1 MWKTKAINRE
11 LPPGAGKQRRQRR
24 EEGMAML
31 FLLPSLL
38 GLVLLSLI
46 PMLISLYISLTDW
59 VYTDGLGNWNFV
71 GFQNFINLWKDSW
84 FQKSLWNTVIFTIV
98 TVPLTII
105 LALVIAAL
113 IDNFCADR
121 TAGVVRIA
129 LYMPHICNIVAT
141 STIWKTMYS
150 TYGPFTNLMRALG
163 WSDPPRFLVSYTWA
177 LPAIMLVVIWAKI
190 GYSVFLYGA
199 AMQSLP
205 SDLYECASLD
215 GANGFQKFRKLTIPL
230 LANTTFF
237 ITIAAARQ
245 GVHTA
250 LIQARPVLGG
260 NASSEIRIHISGA
273 DQSLKQPD
281 YAEGGLLYELM
292 LENKK
297 NNEQFSYSVWD
308 MVLFE
313 KAKEEKNLEVFFNTV
328 MYDCETKDDRIVS
341 IYCVQETTEMR
352 YQLYAPVFVDATGN
366 GTLGYYAGAEY
377 RKGSEPQSEFGELHA
392 PQQPNN
398 YRMGNSILLKAKD
411 MGHPVKFTPPSFAK
425 KLTEEQL
432 AKRIHCVQMRDT
444 INCDDSPNP
453 EEYKRTSMTSSA
465 CVDYGY
471 WWLELC
477 GDGEDIITEYEAI
490 RDDLIAYAYGIW
502 DHIKNNKEGI
512 HEHHAENYALEWV
525 GALPG
530 VRESRRLVGDYLL
543 SETDILEHKIFEDAV
558 CYGGWCVD
566 LHAPHGLL
574 DFNLLPSDCN
584 FYDGVYTIPYRSY
597 YSKNIKNLY
606 MAGRDIST
614 TRLGLASTRII
625 GCCAIGGEA
634 VGIAAALC
642 NKYACDP
649 RELAPHVKELQQ
661 LILKEDGFLPGF
673 KNEDE
678 KDLALKAKITA
689 SSWEQGGEPEKVA
702 NGISRKLGEEQ
713 NGWVTKPGECLI
725 MKWDETKEIRE
736 IRLTF
741 ESNFA
746 YPIRVT
752 MAPLRQAQQRNG
764 VPEELVKDVKIE
776 LYREGKKT
784 GEAFVKDNYQR
795 LCSVGIG
802 DVPAD
807 EIRVIPESTNGAE
820 QAVIHEIR
828 VYAK

>member
-1 MWKTKAINRE
+1 MNLRFEKKHYDVIVV
-11 LPPGAGKQRRQRR
+11 GG
-24 EEGMAML
+24 GMA
-31 FLLPSLL
+31 
-38 GLVLLSLI
+38 GLC
-46 PMLISLYISLTDW
+46 
-59 VYTDGLGNWNFV
+59 
-71 GFQNFINLWKDSW
+71 
-84 FQKSLWNTVIFTIV
+84 
-98 TVPLTII
+98 
-105 LALVIAAL
+105 AA
-113 IDNFCADR
+113 
-121 TAGVVRIA
+121 
-129 LYMPHICNIVAT
+129 
-141 STIWKTMYS
+141 
-150 TYGPFTNLMRALG
+150 
-163 WSDPPRFLVSYTWA
+163 
-177 LPAIMLVVIWAKI
+177 
-190 GYSVFLYGA
+190 
-199 AMQSLP
+199 
-205 SDLYECASLD
+205 
-215 GANGFQKFRKLTIPL
+215 
-230 LANTTFF
+230 
-237 ITIAAARQ
+237 IAAARQ

-313 KAKEEKNLEVFFNTV
+313 KAKEEKDLEVFFNTV

-530 VRESRRLVGDYLL
+530 VRESRRLVGDYML
-543 SETDILEHKIFEDAV
+543 SETDILEHIIFEDAV

-614 TRLGLASTRII
+614 TR
-625 GCCAIGGEA
+625 
-634 VGIAAALC
+634 
-642 NKYACDP
+642 
-649 RELAPHVKELQQ
+649 LAPHVKELQQ

>member
-1 MWKTKAINRE
+1 MNLRFEKKHYDVIVV
-11 LPPGAGKQRRQRR
+11 GG
-24 EEGMAML
+24 GMA
-31 FLLPSLL
+31 
-38 GLVLLSLI
+38 GLC
-46 PMLISLYISLTDW
+46 
-59 VYTDGLGNWNFV
+59 
-71 GFQNFINLWKDSW
+71 
-84 FQKSLWNTVIFTIV
+84 
-98 TVPLTII
+98 
-105 LALVIAAL
+105 AA
-113 IDNFCADR
+113 
-121 TAGVVRIA
+121 
-129 LYMPHICNIVAT
+129 
-141 STIWKTMYS
+141 
-150 TYGPFTNLMRALG
+150 
-163 WSDPPRFLVSYTWA
+163 
-177 LPAIMLVVIWAKI
+177 
-190 GYSVFLYGA
+190 
-199 AMQSLP
+199 
-205 SDLYECASLD
+205 
-215 GANGFQKFRKLTIPL
+215 
-230 LANTTFF
+230 
-237 ITIAAARQ
+237 IAAARQ

-313 KAKEEKNLEVFFNTV
+313 KSKEEKDLEVFFNTV

-530 VRESRRLVGDYLL
+530 VRESRRLVGDYML

-678 KDLALKAKITA
+678 KDLALNSKITA

>member
-1 MWKTKAINRE
+1 MNLRFEKKHYDVIVV
-11 LPPGAGKQRRQRR
+11 GG
-24 EEGMAML
+24 GMA
-31 FLLPSLL
+31 
-38 GLVLLSLI
+38 GLC
-46 PMLISLYISLTDW
+46 
-59 VYTDGLGNWNFV
+59 
-71 GFQNFINLWKDSW
+71 
-84 FQKSLWNTVIFTIV
+84 
-98 TVPLTII
+98 
-105 LALVIAAL
+105 AA
-113 IDNFCADR
+113 
-121 TAGVVRIA
+121 
-129 LYMPHICNIVAT
+129 
-141 STIWKTMYS
+141 
-150 TYGPFTNLMRALG
+150 
-163 WSDPPRFLVSYTWA
+163 
-177 LPAIMLVVIWAKI
+177 
-190 GYSVFLYGA
+190 
-199 AMQSLP
+199 
-205 SDLYECASLD
+205 
-215 GANGFQKFRKLTIPL
+215 
-230 LANTTFF
+230 
-237 ITIAAARQ
+237 IAAARQ

-313 KAKEEKNLEVFFNTV
+313 KAKKEKDLEVFFNTV

-366 GTLGYYAGAEY
+366 GTLGYYAGAEF

-392 PQQPNN
+392 PQEPNN
-398 YRMGNSILLKAKD
+398 YRMGNSILLKARD
-411 MGHPVKFTPPSFAK
+411 MGHPVEFTPPSFAK

-444 INCDDSPNP
+444 INCDDSSNP

-477 GDGEDIITEYEAI
+477 GDGEDIITEYETI

-530 VRESRRLVGDYLL
+530 VRESRRLVGDYML
-543 SETDILEHKIFEDAV
+543 SETDILEHKIFDDAV

-689 SSWEQGGEPEKVA
+689 SAWEQGGEPEKVV
-702 NGISRKLGEEQ
+702 NGISRKLGVEQ
-713 NGWVTKPGECLI
+713 NGWVTKPGECLTL
-725 MKWDETKEIRE
+725 KWDEAKEIRE

-784 GEAFVKDNYQR
+784 GEAYVKGNYQR

-820 QAVIHEIR
+820 WVVIHEIR

>member
-1 MWKTKAINRE
+1 MNLRFEKKHYDVIVV
-11 LPPGAGKQRRQRR
+11 GG
-24 EEGMAML
+24 GMA
-31 FLLPSLL
+31 
-38 GLVLLSLI
+38 GLC
-46 PMLISLYISLTDW
+46 
-59 VYTDGLGNWNFV
+59 
-71 GFQNFINLWKDSW
+71 
-84 FQKSLWNTVIFTIV
+84 
-98 TVPLTII
+98 
-105 LALVIAAL
+105 AA
-113 IDNFCADR
+113 
-121 TAGVVRIA
+121 
-129 LYMPHICNIVAT
+129 
-141 STIWKTMYS
+141 
-150 TYGPFTNLMRALG
+150 
-163 WSDPPRFLVSYTWA
+163 
-177 LPAIMLVVIWAKI
+177 
-190 GYSVFLYGA
+190 
-199 AMQSLP
+199 
-205 SDLYECASLD
+205 
-215 GANGFQKFRKLTIPL
+215 
-230 LANTTFF
+230 
-237 ITIAAARQ
+237 IAAARQ

-313 KAKEEKNLEVFFNTV
+313 KAKEEKDLEVFFNTV

-530 VRESRRLVGDYLL
+530 VRESRRLVGDYML

-689 SSWEQGGEPEKVA
+689 SSWKQGGEPEKVA

>member
-1 MWKTKAINRE
+1 MNLRFEKKHYDVIVV
-11 LPPGAGKQRRQRR
+11 GG
-24 EEGMAML
+24 GMA
-31 FLLPSLL
+31 
-38 GLVLLSLI
+38 GLC
-46 PMLISLYISLTDW
+46 
-59 VYTDGLGNWNFV
+59 
-71 GFQNFINLWKDSW
+71 
-84 FQKSLWNTVIFTIV
+84 
-98 TVPLTII
+98 
-105 LALVIAAL
+105 AA
-113 IDNFCADR
+113 
-121 TAGVVRIA
+121 
-129 LYMPHICNIVAT
+129 
-141 STIWKTMYS
+141 
-150 TYGPFTNLMRALG
+150 
-163 WSDPPRFLVSYTWA
+163 
-177 LPAIMLVVIWAKI
+177 
-190 GYSVFLYGA
+190 
-199 AMQSLP
+199 
-205 SDLYECASLD
+205 
-215 GANGFQKFRKLTIPL
+215 
-230 LANTTFF
+230 
-237 ITIAAARQ
+237 IAAASQ

-313 KAKEEKNLEVFFNTV
+313 KAKEEKDLEVFFNTV

-530 VRESRRLVGDYLL
+530 VRESRRLVGDYML
-543 SETDILEHKIFEDAV
+543 SETDILEHIIFEDAV

-614 TRLGLASTRII
+614 SKMAYGSTRVM
-625 GCCAIGGEA
+625 GTCAIGGQA
-634 VGIAAALC
+634 AGTAAALC
-642 NKYACDP
+642 IKYHCGPKDMP
-649 RELAPHVKELQQ
+649 EHMEELQQ
-661 LILKEDGFLPGF
+661 LLLKDDCYIPGYR
-673 KNEDE
+673 NTDPQ
-678 KDLALKAKITA
+678 DLARTA
-689 SSWEQGGEPEKVA
+689 QISATSAREGFAPEKVINGVSRDE
-702 NGISRKLGEEQ
+702 NGIRNMWSSDGISPEGETLASVKKVSQ
-713 NGWVTKPGECLI
+713 V
-725 MKWDETKEIRE
+725 
-736 IRLTF
+736 RLTF
-741 ESNFA
+741 DSNFN
-746 YPIRVT
+746 YPIKIT
-752 MAPLRQAQQRNG
+752 LSKKRQLQQRIG
-764 VPEELVKDVKIE
+764 VPPELVKDYTVT
-776 LYREGKKT
+776 LWR
-784 GEAFVKDNYQR
+784 GEQKMAAQKVTENDQR
-795 LCSVGIG
+795 QNVVTFEPTECDKVTIT
-802 DVPAD
+802 
-807 EIRVIPESTNGAE
+807 IHTTNGE
-820 QAVIHEIR
+820 KDVHIYEVR
-828 VYAK
+828 VYS

>member
-1 MWKTKAINRE
+1 MNLRFEKKHYDVIVV
-11 LPPGAGKQRRQRR
+11 GG
-24 EEGMAML
+24 GMA
-31 FLLPSLL
+31 
-38 GLVLLSLI
+38 GLC
-46 PMLISLYISLTDW
+46 
-59 VYTDGLGNWNFV
+59 
-71 GFQNFINLWKDSW
+71 
-84 FQKSLWNTVIFTIV
+84 
-98 TVPLTII
+98 
-105 LALVIAAL
+105 AA
-113 IDNFCADR
+113 
-121 TAGVVRIA
+121 
-129 LYMPHICNIVAT
+129 
-141 STIWKTMYS
+141 
-150 TYGPFTNLMRALG
+150 
-163 WSDPPRFLVSYTWA
+163 
-177 LPAIMLVVIWAKI
+177 
-190 GYSVFLYGA
+190 
-199 AMQSLP
+199 
-205 SDLYECASLD
+205 
-215 GANGFQKFRKLTIPL
+215 
-230 LANTTFF
+230 
-237 ITIAAARQ
+237 IAAARQ

-313 KAKEEKNLEVFFNTV
+313 KAKEEKDLEVFFNTV
-328 MYDCETKDDRIVS
+328 MYDCETEDDRIVS

-352 YQLYAPVFVDATGN
+352 YRLYAPIFVDATGN

-392 PQQPNN
+392 PQKPNN
-398 YRMGNSILLKAKD
+398 YRMGNSILLKARD
-411 MGHPVKFTPPSFAK
+411 MGHPVEFTPPSFAK

-432 AKRIHCVQMRDT
+432 SKRIHCVQMRDT

-477 GDGEDIITEYEAI
+477 GDGEDIITEYETI

-543 SETDILEHKIFEDAV
+543 SETDILEHKIFDDAV

-642 NKYACDP
+642 KKYACDP

-673 KNEDE
+673 QNEDE

-689 SSWEQGGEPEKVA
+689 SAWEQGGEPEKVA

-713 NGWVTKPGECLI
+713 NGWVTKPGECLT
-725 MKWDETKEIRE
+725 MKWDEAREIRE

-784 GEAFVKDNYQR
+784 GEAYVKGNYQR

-807 EIRVIPESTNGAE
+807 EIRVTPESTNGAE

>member
-1 MWKTKAINRE
+1 MNLRFEKKHYDVIVV
-11 LPPGAGKQRRQRR
+11 GG
-24 EEGMAML
+24 GMA
-31 FLLPSLL
+31 
-38 GLVLLSLI
+38 GLC
-46 PMLISLYISLTDW
+46 
-59 VYTDGLGNWNFV
+59 
-71 GFQNFINLWKDSW
+71 
-84 FQKSLWNTVIFTIV
+84 
-98 TVPLTII
+98 
-105 LALVIAAL
+105 AA
-113 IDNFCADR
+113 
-121 TAGVVRIA
+121 
-129 LYMPHICNIVAT
+129 
-141 STIWKTMYS
+141 
-150 TYGPFTNLMRALG
+150 
-163 WSDPPRFLVSYTWA
+163 
-177 LPAIMLVVIWAKI
+177 
-190 GYSVFLYGA
+190 
-199 AMQSLP
+199 
-205 SDLYECASLD
+205 
-215 GANGFQKFRKLTIPL
+215 
-230 LANTTFF
+230 
-237 ITIAAARQ
+237 IAAARQ

-678 KDLALKAKITA
+678 KDLALKTKITA

>member
-1 MWKTKAINRE
+1 MNLRFEKKHYDVIVV
-11 LPPGAGKQRRQRR
+11 GG
-24 EEGMAML
+24 GMA
-31 FLLPSLL
+31 
-38 GLVLLSLI
+38 GLC
-46 PMLISLYISLTDW
+46 
-59 VYTDGLGNWNFV
+59 
-71 GFQNFINLWKDSW
+71 
-84 FQKSLWNTVIFTIV
+84 
-98 TVPLTII
+98 
-105 LALVIAAL
+105 AA
-113 IDNFCADR
+113 
-121 TAGVVRIA
+121 
-129 LYMPHICNIVAT
+129 
-141 STIWKTMYS
+141 
-150 TYGPFTNLMRALG
+150 
-163 WSDPPRFLVSYTWA
+163 
-177 LPAIMLVVIWAKI
+177 
-190 GYSVFLYGA
+190 
-199 AMQSLP
+199 
-205 SDLYECASLD
+205 
-215 GANGFQKFRKLTIPL
+215 
-230 LANTTFF
+230 
-237 ITIAAARQ
+237 IAAARQ

-313 KAKEEKNLEVFFNTV
+313 KAKKEKDLEVFFNTV
-328 MYDCETKDDRIVS
+328 MYDCETKDDRIES

-392 PQQPNN
+392 PQEPNN
-398 YRMGNSILLKAKD
+398 YRMGNSILLKARD

-477 GDGEDIITEYEAI
+477 GDGEDIITEYETI

-543 SETDILEHKIFEDAV
+543 SETDILEHKIFEDAI

-574 DFNLLPSDCN
+574 DFQLLPSDCN

-642 NKYACDP
+642 KKYDCDP

-689 SSWEQGGEPEKVA
+689 SAWEQGGEPEKVA

-713 NGWVTKPGECLI
+713 NGWVTKPGECLT
-725 MKWDETKEIRE
+725 MKWEEAKEIRE

-784 GEAFVKDNYQR
+784 GEVYVKDNYQR

>member
-1 MWKTKAINRE
+1 MNLRFEKKHYDVIVV
-11 LPPGAGKQRRQRR
+11 GG
-24 EEGMAML
+24 GMA
-31 FLLPSLL
+31 
-38 GLVLLSLI
+38 GLC
-46 PMLISLYISLTDW
+46 
-59 VYTDGLGNWNFV
+59 
-71 GFQNFINLWKDSW
+71 
-84 FQKSLWNTVIFTIV
+84 
-98 TVPLTII
+98 
-105 LALVIAAL
+105 AA
-113 IDNFCADR
+113 
-121 TAGVVRIA
+121 
-129 LYMPHICNIVAT
+129 
-141 STIWKTMYS
+141 
-150 TYGPFTNLMRALG
+150 
-163 WSDPPRFLVSYTWA
+163 
-177 LPAIMLVVIWAKI
+177 
-190 GYSVFLYGA
+190 
-199 AMQSLP
+199 
-205 SDLYECASLD
+205 
-215 GANGFQKFRKLTIPL
+215 
-230 LANTTFF
+230 
-237 ITIAAARQ
+237 IAAARQ

-313 KAKEEKNLEVFFNTV
+313 KAKEEKDLEVFFNTV

-530 VRESRRLVGDYLL
+530 VRESRRLVGDYML
-543 SETDILEHKIFEDAV
+543 SETDILEHIIFEDAV

-678 KDLALKAKITA
+678 KDLALKAKIAA

>member
-1 MWKTKAINRE
+1 MNLRFEKKHYDVIVV
-11 LPPGAGKQRRQRR
+11 GG
-24 EEGMAML
+24 GMA
-31 FLLPSLL
+31 
-38 GLVLLSLI
+38 GLC
-46 PMLISLYISLTDW
+46 
-59 VYTDGLGNWNFV
+59 
-71 GFQNFINLWKDSW
+71 
-84 FQKSLWNTVIFTIV
+84 
-98 TVPLTII
+98 
-105 LALVIAAL
+105 AA
-113 IDNFCADR
+113 
-121 TAGVVRIA
+121 
-129 LYMPHICNIVAT
+129 
-141 STIWKTMYS
+141 
-150 TYGPFTNLMRALG
+150 
-163 WSDPPRFLVSYTWA
+163 
-177 LPAIMLVVIWAKI
+177 
-190 GYSVFLYGA
+190 
-199 AMQSLP
+199 
-205 SDLYECASLD
+205 
-215 GANGFQKFRKLTIPL
+215 
-230 LANTTFF
+230 
-237 ITIAAARQ
+237 IAAARQ

-313 KAKEEKNLEVFFNTV
+313 KAKEEKDLEVFFNTV

-530 VRESRRLVGDYLL
+530 VRESRRLVGDYML
-543 SETDILEHKIFEDAV
+543 SETDILEHIIFEDAV

-649 RELAPHVKELQQ
+649 RELAPHVRELQQ

-678 KDLALKAKITA
+678 KDLSLKAKITA

>member
-1 MWKTKAINRE
+1 MNLRFEKKHYDVIVV
-11 LPPGAGKQRRQRR
+11 GG
-24 EEGMAML
+24 GMA
-31 FLLPSLL
+31 
-38 GLVLLSLI
+38 GLC
-46 PMLISLYISLTDW
+46 
-59 VYTDGLGNWNFV
+59 
-71 GFQNFINLWKDSW
+71 
-84 FQKSLWNTVIFTIV
+84 
-98 TVPLTII
+98 
-105 LALVIAAL
+105 AA
-113 IDNFCADR
+113 
-121 TAGVVRIA
+121 
-129 LYMPHICNIVAT
+129 
-141 STIWKTMYS
+141 
-150 TYGPFTNLMRALG
+150 
-163 WSDPPRFLVSYTWA
+163 
-177 LPAIMLVVIWAKI
+177 
-190 GYSVFLYGA
+190 
-199 AMQSLP
+199 
-205 SDLYECASLD
+205 
-215 GANGFQKFRKLTIPL
+215 
-230 LANTTFF
+230 
-237 ITIAAARQ
+237 IAAARQ

-625 GCCAIGGEA
+625 GCCAIGGGA

>member
-1 MWKTKAINRE
+1 MNLRFEKKHYDVIVV
-11 LPPGAGKQRRQRR
+11 GG
-24 EEGMAML
+24 GMA
-31 FLLPSLL
+31 
-38 GLVLLSLI
+38 GLC
-46 PMLISLYISLTDW
+46 
-59 VYTDGLGNWNFV
+59 
-71 GFQNFINLWKDSW
+71 
-84 FQKSLWNTVIFTIV
+84 
-98 TVPLTII
+98 
-105 LALVIAAL
+105 AA
-113 IDNFCADR
+113 
-121 TAGVVRIA
+121 
-129 LYMPHICNIVAT
+129 
-141 STIWKTMYS
+141 
-150 TYGPFTNLMRALG
+150 
-163 WSDPPRFLVSYTWA
+163 
-177 LPAIMLVVIWAKI
+177 
-190 GYSVFLYGA
+190 
-199 AMQSLP
+199 
-205 SDLYECASLD
+205 
-215 GANGFQKFRKLTIPL
+215 
-230 LANTTFF
+230 
-237 ITIAAARQ
+237 IAAARQ

-313 KAKEEKNLEVFFNTV
+313 KAKKEKDLEVFFNTV
-328 MYDCETKDDRIVS
+328 MYDCETKDDRIAS

-392 PQQPNN
+392 PQEPNN
-398 YRMGNSILLKAKD
+398 YRMGNSILLKARD

-477 GDGEDIITEYEAI
+477 GDGEDIITEYETI

-543 SETDILEHKIFEDAV
+543 SETDILEHKIFEDAI

-574 DFNLLPSDCN
+574 DFQLLPSDCN

-642 NKYACDP
+642 KKYDCDP

-678 KDLALKAKITA
+678 KDLALKAKISA
-689 SSWEQGGEPEKVA
+689 SAWEQGGEPEKVA

-713 NGWVTKPGECLI
+713 NGWVTKPGECLT
-725 MKWDETKEIRE
+725 MKWEEAKEIRE

-784 GEAFVKDNYQR
+784 GEVYVKDNYQR

>member
-1 MWKTKAINRE
+1 MNLRFEKKHYDVIVV
-11 LPPGAGKQRRQRR
+11 GG
-24 EEGMAML
+24 GMA
-31 FLLPSLL
+31 
-38 GLVLLSLI
+38 GLC
-46 PMLISLYISLTDW
+46 
-59 VYTDGLGNWNFV
+59 
-71 GFQNFINLWKDSW
+71 
-84 FQKSLWNTVIFTIV
+84 
-98 TVPLTII
+98 
-105 LALVIAAL
+105 AA
-113 IDNFCADR
+113 
-121 TAGVVRIA
+121 
-129 LYMPHICNIVAT
+129 
-141 STIWKTMYS
+141 
-150 TYGPFTNLMRALG
+150 
-163 WSDPPRFLVSYTWA
+163 
-177 LPAIMLVVIWAKI
+177 
-190 GYSVFLYGA
+190 
-199 AMQSLP
+199 
-205 SDLYECASLD
+205 
-215 GANGFQKFRKLTIPL
+215 
-230 LANTTFF
+230 
-237 ITIAAARQ
+237 IAAARQ

-313 KAKEEKNLEVFFNTV
+313 KAKEEKDLEVFFNTV
-328 MYDCETKDDRIVS
+328 MYDCETEDDRILS

-398 YRMGNSILLKAKD
+398 YRMGNSILLKARD
-411 MGHPVKFTPPSFAK
+411 MGHPVEFTPPSFAK

-477 GDGEDIITEYEAI
+477 GDGEDIITEYETI

-543 SETDILEHKIFEDAV
+543 SETDILEHKIFEDAI

-642 NKYACDP
+642 KKYACDP

-689 SSWEQGGEPEKVA
+689 SSWKQGGEPEKVA

-725 MKWDETKEIRE
+725 MKLDETKEIRE

-764 VPEELVKDVKIE
+764 VPEELIKDVKIE

>member
-1 MWKTKAINRE
+1 MNLRFEKKHYDVIVV
-11 LPPGAGKQRRQRR
+11 GG
-24 EEGMAML
+24 GMA
-31 FLLPSLL
+31 
-38 GLVLLSLI
+38 GLC
-46 PMLISLYISLTDW
+46 
-59 VYTDGLGNWNFV
+59 
-71 GFQNFINLWKDSW
+71 
-84 FQKSLWNTVIFTIV
+84 
-98 TVPLTII
+98 
-105 LALVIAAL
+105 AA
-113 IDNFCADR
+113 
-121 TAGVVRIA
+121 
-129 LYMPHICNIVAT
+129 
-141 STIWKTMYS
+141 
-150 TYGPFTNLMRALG
+150 
-163 WSDPPRFLVSYTWA
+163 
-177 LPAIMLVVIWAKI
+177 
-190 GYSVFLYGA
+190 
-199 AMQSLP
+199 
-205 SDLYECASLD
+205 
-215 GANGFQKFRKLTIPL
+215 
-230 LANTTFF
+230 
-237 ITIAAARQ
+237 IAAARQ

-313 KAKEEKNLEVFFNTV
+313 KAKEEKDLEVFFNTV

-661 LILKEDGFLPGF
+661 LILKEDGFLPG
-673 KNEDE
+673 
-678 KDLALKAKITA
+678 
-689 SSWEQGGEPEKVA
+689 
-702 NGISRKLGEEQ
+702 
-713 NGWVTKPGECLI
+713 WVTKPGECLI

>member
-1 MWKTKAINRE
+1 MNLRFEKKHYDVIVV
-11 LPPGAGKQRRQRR
+11 GG
-24 EEGMAML
+24 GMA
-31 FLLPSLL
+31 
-38 GLVLLSLI
+38 GLC
-46 PMLISLYISLTDW
+46 
-59 VYTDGLGNWNFV
+59 
-71 GFQNFINLWKDSW
+71 
-84 FQKSLWNTVIFTIV
+84 
-98 TVPLTII
+98 
-105 LALVIAAL
+105 AA
-113 IDNFCADR
+113 
-121 TAGVVRIA
+121 
-129 LYMPHICNIVAT
+129 
-141 STIWKTMYS
+141 
-150 TYGPFTNLMRALG
+150 
-163 WSDPPRFLVSYTWA
+163 
-177 LPAIMLVVIWAKI
+177 
-190 GYSVFLYGA
+190 
-199 AMQSLP
+199 
-205 SDLYECASLD
+205 
-215 GANGFQKFRKLTIPL
+215 
-230 LANTTFF
+230 
-237 ITIAAARQ
+237 IAAARQ

-308 MVLFE
+308 MVMFE
-313 KAKEEKNLEVFFNTV
+313 KAKEEKDLEVFFNTV

-642 NKYACDP
+642 NKYACNP

-689 SSWEQGGEPEKVA
+689 SSWEQGGEPED
-702 NGISRKLGEEQ
+702 RK
-713 NGWVTKPGECLI
+713 
-725 MKWDETKEIRE
+725 
-736 IRLTF
+736 
-741 ESNFA
+741 S
-746 YPIRVT
+746 
-752 MAPLRQAQQRNG
+752 
-764 VPEELVKDVKIE
+764 
-776 LYREGKKT
+776 GKS
-784 GEAFVKDNYQR
+784 D
-795 LCSVGIG
+795 
-802 DVPAD
+802 
-807 EIRVIPESTNGAE
+807 
-820 QAVIHEIR
+820 
-828 VYAK
+828 